1 MRGNLEWRSRATSM
15 GEIGWNRSCH
25 KVAMVQLKISPED
38 QYGIRSACLSG
49 GCVSTRADY
58 WMRHGMPC
66 RWFGGKTKRVGCDC
80 QGGLCCNVVASF
92 SHPHLRPWPVPSID
106 LWPCLTRL
114 GSTRR
119 ALPLLHSLPTGIE
132 SFSLQARNLTNVDQS
147 LRFIEGV
154 VETRVQI

>member
-1 MRGNLEWRSRATSM
+1 MWRVRAIANKS
-15 GEIGWNRSCH
+15 
-25 KVAMVQLKISPED
+25 
-38 QYGIRSACLSG
+38 LSN
-49 GCVSTRADY
+49 SEANIWLHTRASPRVWKSQSFLKGQY